1 MTTPTAGIHP
11 SNRKRLSLLGTLLSV
26 SMLSHGLVLLPMAL
40 QATVQAQTVSTSVAQ
55 GYTYLERGW
64 VDGAIDIFQRVL
76 RSNPQSANAQL
87 GLAIAYRRAGRDADA
102 FAAYQQ
108 VVALDNTN
116 QLALFAL
123 GILGAY
129 RPEWQ
134 PQGIDALTQLL
145 SLDPDNLQGRQQ
157 RGLLYLYQGQ
167 FDAAIADYSRVIERN
182 PSPEALIGAAQ
193 AYTYSGKHQDS
204 LALFQRYQATGAT
217 FSPGETIAY
226 SLALRETGQAA
237 QAVSLIE
244 RSLQMSRSG
253 PGATGVMLQ
262 LRGALASAYAA
273 NGQFDLANGAI
284 APLQS
289 RGDARLILARAYMDI
304 ARYSGDNTYQQ
315 AAAGLYRNVLNDP
328 ANLTAGRAREVA
340 DALSS
345 IPGQQTVAL
354 DVYRQLGQQY
364 PDDPSL
370 QVQQALLEQ
379 QTQQISA
386 EALASRLTQILSAA
400 PMGDRQV
407 IARRLVQLTSP
418 DPALLPVYQSLIR
431 AGMDEPFLSYRIAQ
445 IAADQGNYS
454 AAREAIAVFE
464 ASRSGQDQPLGDLLL
479 ADIDRRQGNLEDSAA
494 RYQGVIA
501 QQPQPSVL
509 TGALQGL
516 AAVRAEQRQFD
527 EAIALYDQIIALNP
541 QNDSKQLGR
550 ASLAYGA
557 ERITAVEA
565 ERVLSQWLSRHTVAE
580 APPELFSLV
589 GVLPASAARE
599 GLYNQLLAID
609 AANVPVQVR
618 SIQLLASRDPDAA
631 RAQVEQLIAANPNDL
646 NAYFIRGQIAQDLG
660 DLSDATVAYAA
671 ILERNP
677 NNVGA
682 LLALGGVEFERQR
695 YDSAQRAYSQVLD
708 LDPNNSTARR
718 SLAGLNAAQGRRL
731 TALSQLEDW
740 QADQAAQGIA
750 DPDVA
755 IEMQRI
761 REGFL
766 MQRGIE
772 PPWERF

>member
-1 MTTPTAGIHP
+1 
-11 SNRKRLSLLGTLLSV
+11 
-26 SMLSHGLVLLPMAL
+26 MAL
-40 QATVQAQTVSTSVAQ
+40 RVNVQAQTSSTSVAQ

-76 RSNPQSANAQL
+76 RNNPQATNAQL

-102 FAAYQQ
+102 FTAYQR
-108 VVALDNTN
+108 VVAIDNTN

-123 GILGAY
+123 GVLGGY

-134 PQGIDALTQLL
+134 TQGIDALTQLL
-145 SLDPDNLQGRQQ
+145 NLDADNVQGRQQ

-204 LALFQRYQATGAT
+204 LPLFQRYQATGAT
-217 FSPGETIAY
+217 LNTGETIAY
-226 SLALRETGQAA
+226 GLALRETGQAA
-237 QAVSLIE
+237 QAVRLLE
-244 RSLQMSRSG
+244 RSLQVSRSG
-253 PGATGVMLQ
+253 PGAAGVTLQ

-284 APLQS
+284 APLQT
-289 RGDARLILARAYMDI
+289 RGDTRLILARAYMDI
-304 ARYSGDNTYQQ
+304 ARYSGDSAYQQ
-315 AAAGLYRNVLNDP
+315 AAAGLYRNVLGDP

-345 IPGQQTVAL
+345 IAGQQTVAL

-364 PDDPSL
+364 PDNLNL

-379 QTQQISA
+379 QTQQITG
-386 EALASRLTQILSAA
+386 EMLASRLTQILRSASA
-400 PMGDRQV
+400 SEQQV
-407 IARRLVQLTSP
+407 IARSLVQLITP
-418 DPALLPVYQSLIR
+418 DPALLPVYQSLIQS
-431 AGMDEPFLSYRIAQ
+431 GSDEPFLHYRIAQ
-445 IAADQGNYS
+445 IFATQGNYS
-454 AAREAIAVFE
+454 AAREAIAVF
-464 ASRSGQDQPLGDLLL
+464 SSLRSDQDEPLDELLL
-479 ADIDRRQGNLEDSAA
+479 ADIDRQQGNLEDTAV
-494 RYQGVIA
+494 RYQGIIA
-501 QQPQPSVL
+501 QRPQPSIL
-509 TGALQGL
+509 SGALQGL
-516 AAVRAEQRQFD
+516 ASVRAEQRQFD

-541 QNDSKQLGR
+541 QNDAKQLGR
-550 ASLAYGA
+550 AGLAYGA
-557 ERITAVEA
+557 ERITDNEA
-565 ERVLSQWLSRHTVAE
+565 EQVLSQWLSRHTVAE

-589 GVLPASAARE
+589 GVLPASVARE
-599 GLYNQLLAID
+599 ALYNQLLAID
-609 AANVPVQVR
+609 PANVPVRIR
-618 SIQLLASRDPDAA
+618 SIQLVASRDPDAA
-631 RAQVEQLIAANPNDL
+631 RTQVEQLITANPDDL
-646 NAYFIRGQIAQDLG
+646 NAYFIRGQVAQDLG
-660 DLSDATVAYAA
+660 DLSDASVAYAA

-695 YDSAQRAYSQVLD
+695 YDAAQRAYNQVLD
-708 LDPNNSTARR
+708 LDPDNGTARR

-731 TALSQLEDW
+731 AALSQLEEW

-750 DPDVA
+750 NPDVA

-766 MQRGIE
+766 LQRGIE